1 MLDNSKISLEQES
14 KVLIIKV
21 DLEMKGSDIEILNS
35 LLFEWLT

>member
-21 DLEMKGSDIEILNS
+21 DLEMKDSDIEILNS